1 MAQTAV
7 HPALSD
13 RYVSRSDNSY
23 KLLPTLLWRP
33 LHPWCDVTQYPS
45 TSHTLPGHYTHVG
58 HIYMSVS
65 AIPWQVYL
73 IVTTQHGTL
82 MLLSRPTLGQ
92 LTDLLCNLPCTDPG
106 VQGAIHC
113 HLNLDQYCK

>member
-23 KLLPTLLWRP
+23 TTNPALASAPP
-33 LHPWCDVTQYPS
+33 LVRRYSVSIHVTYTSWTQHPCRVQ
-45 TSHTLPGHYTHVG
+45 HTH
-58 HIYMSVS
+58 MSVS

-73 IVTTQHGTL
+73 IVTTQHGTDASESAD
-82 MLLSRPTLGQ
+82 SRA
-92 LTDLLCNLPCTDPG
+92 N
-106 VQGAIHC
+106 
-113 HLNLDQYCK
+113 